1 MVILIWIESR
11 IVQSVCN
18 LILYYK
24 SSRNPPHKAP
34 EFSLDSFFNVHLT
47 DKTKEVILAELQAE
61 AEENL
66 GMSMIY
72 TLIEFAKEHQSEWVK
87 GQFISYI

>member
-1 MVILIWIESR
+1 M
-11 IVQSVCN
+11 
-18 LILYYK
+18 Y
-24 SSRNPPHKAP
+24 PPQKAP

-66 GMSMIY
+66 GMSMVY
-72 TLIEFAKEHQSEWVK
+72 TLIEFAKEKQSEWVT
-87 GQFISYI
+87 GQFISYF